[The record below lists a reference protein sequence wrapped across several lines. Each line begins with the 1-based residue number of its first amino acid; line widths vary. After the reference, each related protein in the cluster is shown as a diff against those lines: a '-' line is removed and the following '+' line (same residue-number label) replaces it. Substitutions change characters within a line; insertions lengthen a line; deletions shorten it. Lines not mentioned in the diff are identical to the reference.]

1 MEEHGKGFY
10 RRVRD
15 ADLLRYSGELVFC
28 EGAFQKSTHGR
39 TYEEGTEDG
48 VCQEGCDCL

>member
-28 EGAFQKSTHGR
+28 EGAGPHFFGR
-39 TYEEGTEDG
+39 RLPKKHTWAD
-48 VCQEGCDCL
+48 L